1 MNRTGEAV
9 LIRWHRM
16 LGLKQQSPP
25 SWYRERIREE
35 LYERR
40 TAKTWL
46 ERLSE
51 TSDVL
56 FSISRARYDGFP
68 VRTRPSFSYRS
79 AIPYTYMMVKYTSR
93 WKFYQTAALLCKSP
107 CHRSVCEV
115 VNPQK
120 DKKLAEVA
128 RRHQIDPAQF
138 RSVGGRLRKIW
149 PLIP

>member
-1 MNRTGEAV
+1 
-9 LIRWHRM
+9 M
-16 LGLKQQSPP
+16 LGLKQQSPS

-40 TAKTWL
+40 TAKSWL

-68 VRTRPSFSYRS
+68 IRTRPSLSCHS
-79 AIPYTYMMVKYTSR
+79 AIPYAYMVIKYTSR
-93 WKFYQTAALLCKSP
+93 WKFYQTAAFLCNAP

-115 VNPQK
+115 VNPKK
-120 DKKLAEVA
+120 DTKLAEVA
-128 RRHQIDPAQF
+128 RRHQIDSAQF
-138 RSVGGRLRKIW
+138 RSVGGRLRTIW
-149 PLIP
+149 PLLP